1 MLYNIW
7 TRSWNSVFLSF
18 SFFLLLFFFSLSDV
32 LLIGRAVVIKSSK
45 KIRASHFYRG
55 ATESR
60 SKARFYREF
69 SEDVFTFATHLY
81 RKQREREKKR
91 YWRMHPRRKWLR
103 VGVWRSNLES
113 SKSFTKF
120 PEFLYVTGFTYDTRS
135 KYKPRRTNLTSIVN
149 YVCTMHVL
157 RRTSSSTGMFVLQS
171 FNFSYIWIVQLEE
184 FWAIVLLQFKEVFF
198 YILLIKFYFYLI
210 LVQRII
216 YLYIFIIVIIIC

>member
-1 MLYNIW
+1 MPHIFIVAPRN
-7 TRSWNSVFLSF
+7 R
-18 SFFLLLFFFSLSDV
+18 
-32 LLIGRAVVIKSSK
+32 GRRLVSIANFPKT
-45 KIRASHFYRG
+45 F
-55 ATESR
+55 SR
-60 SKARFYREF
+60 SRRIC
-69 SEDVFTFATHLY
+69 TGN
-81 RKQREREKKR
+81 REREKKKR